1 MTTLNLPMS
10 RRDLLRGGM
19 AATALTLLSSC
30 DAGGSAATTSPAST
44 APHTGPAAPAATGSQ
59 AGSVP
64 NVRVSGDRYG
74 VHVEPSVAVNPRN
87 PRQLLAAS
95 QVSPG
100 ANPEFLATYLS
111 SDSGA
116 TWQPGAVPPLP
127 VGANGDDVT
136 VAFDAQ
142 GRGYV
147 CATSDKG
154 GRAIFVWRT
163 DDGGRTFS
171 APVTVLEDQYCDHP
185 WLATGQGSTPSAR
198 NVYVVW
204 GAGDART
211 APALDLA
218 RSTDG
223 GQSFEPPR
231 RILAASTVPSDVGAG
246 PELTAGPDGLVCAV
260 CDWTSQREL
269 SGDITGQVVAVVS
282 TDWGH
287 SFAAP
292 VRLGSESSVVVLPGD
307 VMPNSGPTVAVSAQG
322 DLYVAFP
329 QRRAGTHADIVV
341 VASHDRGRT
350 WSQPVS
356 ATPADGATYFQP
368 NLAVDD
374 AGRVGISAFALADGR
389 VDQVL
394 LVSQPGKL
402 RFQPP
407 VRVTST
413 AFNPH
418 TPTSGGKHGAW
429 WIGDYQGITA
439 GEGAFH
445 LMWND
450 ARTGKLDL
458 FAATVRP

>member
-1 MTTLNLPMS
+1 MGGMTRLDLRLS
-10 RRDLLRGGM
+10 RRGLLRGGT
-19 AATALTLLSSC
+19 AATALALLSSC
-30 DAGGSAATTSPAST
+30 DSGESAAPTSPSSGAS
-44 APHTGPAAPAATGSQ
+44 AGATWQPG
-59 AGSVP
+59 AVP
-64 NVRVSGDRYG
+64 TVRVSADRYG

-100 ANPEFLATYLS
+100 SDPEFLATYVS

-116 TWQPGAVPPLP
+116 TWQPGAVPKLAP
-127 VGANGDDVT
+127 GADGDDVT

-147 CATSDKG
+147 CATSNEAD
-154 GRAIFVWRT
+154 RAIYVWRT

-171 APVTVLEDQYCDHP
+171 APVAVLENQYCDHP
-185 WLATGQGSTPSAR
+185 WLATGQGRTAAER

-211 APALDLA
+211 APALDFA

-231 RILAASTVPSDVGAG
+231 RILAASPVPSEVSAG
-246 PELTAGPDGLVCAV
+246 PQLATGPDGLLCAV
-260 CDWTSQREL
+260 CDWTSRTES
-269 SGDITGQVVAVVS
+269 SGDITGQVVAVCS
-282 TDWGH
+282 TDWGD
-287 SFAAP
+287 SFGAP
-292 VRLGSESSVVVLPGD
+292 VHLGAESSVMVLPGD
-307 VMPNSGPTVAVSAQG
+307 AMPNSGPTVAASAQG
-322 DLYVAFP
+322 NLYVAFP
-329 QRRAGTHADIVV
+329 QRRSGTHSDIVV

-356 ATPADGATYFQP
+356 ATPVDDATYFQP
-368 NLAVDD
+368 NLAVDA
-374 AGRVGISAFALADGR
+374 AGRVGISAFALSNGR

-394 LVSQPGKL
+394 LVSQPEEL

-418 TPTSGGKHGAW
+418 TATNGGKHGAW
-429 WIGDYQGITA
+429 WIGDYQGMTA
-439 GEGAFH
+439 GEGGFH

-450 ARTGKLDL
+450 ASTGKLDL
-458 FAATVRP
+458 VAATIRP

>member
-1 MTTLNLPMS
+1 MGAMTRPDLPMS
-10 RRDLLRGGM
+10 RRSLLRGGAA
-19 AATALTLLSSC
+19 AATLALLSSC
-30 DAGGSAATTSPAST
+30 DAEGPAATTPPGA
-44 APHTGPAAPAATGSQ
+44 APRTGPAGPAATGT
-59 AGSVP
+59 VP
-64 NVRVSGDRYG
+64 NVRVSADRYE

-87 PRQLLAAS
+87 PRQLLAAC

-100 ANPEFLATYLS
+100 ADPEFLATYLS

-127 VGANGDDVT
+127 AGANGDDVT

-147 CATSDKG
+147 CATSDEG

-171 APVTVLEDQYCDHP
+171 APVIVLADQYCDHP

-204 GAGDART
+204 GSGNART
-211 APALDLA
+211 APALDCA

-231 RILAASTVPSDVGAG
+231 RILAASTVPSIVGAG
-246 PELTAGPDGLVCAV
+246 PELAAGPDGLVCAV
-260 CDWTSQREL
+260 CDWTSQREP

-287 SFAAP
+287 SFGPP

-307 VMPNSGPTVAVSAQG
+307 VMPNSGPTVAASAQG
-322 DLYVAFP
+322 SLYVAFP
-329 QRRAGTHADIVV
+329 QRGAGTHTDIVV
-341 VASHDRGRT
+341 LASHDRGRT
-350 WSQPVS
+350 WSQPAR

-368 NLAVDD
+368 NLAVD

-394 LVSQPGKL
+394 LVSRPGEL
-402 RFQPP
+402 RFQAP

-429 WIGDYQGITA
+429 WIGDYQGIAA
-439 GEGAFH
+439 GEDAFH